1 MDLLSLSS
9 LNFPP
14 TPQGVLN
21 VEQYLEQCS
30 GCAWVDGHTIKL
42 SLLTSVPLLG
52 VQTQI
57 FISSGSVKKAEAK
70 RVGCVLCE
78 SPFSG
83 ATN

>member
-1 MDLLSLSS
+1 M
-9 LNFPP
+9 
-14 TPQGVLN
+14 
-21 VEQYLEQCS
+21 EQYLEQCS

-83 ATN
+83 ATNQT